1 MKKST
6 LLFTLFIGF
15 MFLGCSEKSVTQKS
29 ATQKSIT
36 HSEPKKEKS
45 INESL
50 AKDLLIEFQDDLE
63 SWNACV
69 VYDGKEYTSLDNF
82 LNKDK

>member
-6 LLFTLFIGF
+6 LILTLFIGF
-15 MFLGCSEKSVTQKS
+15 MFLGCSEKSVT
-29 ATQKSIT
+29 
-36 HSEPKKEKS
+36 HSEPKEEKS

-50 AKDLLIEFQDDLE
+50 AEDLLAEFQDDLG

-69 VYDGKEYTSLDNF
+69 VYDGKEYTSLDDF

>member
-29 ATQKSIT
+29 AT
-36 HSEPKKEKS
+36 HSELKEEKS
-45 INESL
+45 VEESL
-50 AKDLLIEFQDDLE
+50 AEELLAEFQGNLE
-63 SWNACV
+63 PWNASV
-69 VYDGKEYTSLDNF
+69 VYDGKEYTSLEDFRNR
-82 LNKDK
+82 DK

>member
-6 LLFTLFIGF
+6 LLTFAIAFIF
-15 MFLGCSEKSVTQKS
+15 FGCSEKSITQKS

-36 HSEPKKEKS
+36 RSDPKKEKS
-45 INESL
+45 INENL
-50 AKDLLIEFQDDLE
+50 AKDLLIEFQDNLE
-63 SWNACV
+63 SWNASV
-69 VYDGKEYTSLDNF
+69 VYDGKEYTSLDDF

>member
-15 MFLGCSEKSVTQKS
+15 MFLGCSEKSVT
-29 ATQKSIT
+29 

-45 INESL
+45 IKESL
-50 AKDLLIEFQDDLE
+50 AKDLP
-63 SWNACV
+63 AKV
-69 VYDGKEYTSLDNF
+69 
-82 LNKDK
+82 